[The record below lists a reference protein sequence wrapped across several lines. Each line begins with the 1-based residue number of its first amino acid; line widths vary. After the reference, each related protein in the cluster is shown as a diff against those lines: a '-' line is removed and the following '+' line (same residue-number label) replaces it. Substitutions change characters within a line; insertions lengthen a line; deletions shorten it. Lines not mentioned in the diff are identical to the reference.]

1 MEIKIK
7 AFLRCVQ
14 SDSESSSKNGD
25 VRKFRKHDC
34 SLAVRLLT
42 KRAKFVE
49 VARELIARRKSP
61 AWRCRWLPEMP
72 LALDCYSPVHIW
84 QITCS
89 ENASRSDK
97 RLRHYIR
104 AQNGRGRTMTNAAQK
119 ALLWNLIL
127 EIKQFISPFLCSLCG
142 WTFAHIQI
150 VACLLT
156 TRGLNLNN
164 VINTGDVLLWLFTP
178 PVSKWVCNF
187 ACIFLVSGLKGKT
200 GANKF
205 W

>member
-1 MEIKIK
+1 MSKATANLVQRMAMLEIPQTRLFASCSVANK
-7 AFLRCVQ
+7 ARQ
-14 SDSESSSKNGD
+14 
-25 VRKFRKHDC
+25 VRRG
-34 SLAVRLLT
+34 SPRT
-42 KRAKFVE
+42 YRAT
-49 VARELIARRKSP
+49 KSP

-97 RLRHYIR
+97 RLRHYFR

-127 EIKQFISPFLCSLCG
+127 EIKQFISPSLCSLCG

-187 ACIFLVSGLKGKT
+187 SYIFLVSGLKGKT